1 MLTRIVR
8 ITDDKVIGS
17 YVETSD
23 VWKNIQQVVNDEWP
37 CWPEDD
43 IDTRENFELEREEIT
58 VRGEPVAYL
67 EYRAEH

>member
-23 VWKNIQQVVNDEWP
+23 AWGMIQQVVNDEWP

-43 IDTRENFELEREEIT
+43 IDTRENAELEREEILVKGT
-58 VRGEPVAYL
+58 AVAYL
-67 EYRAEH
+67 QYGGLS